1 VCTVYRVPCVPYM
14 CTRYTARYNITA
26 LLTCMKRYITLSETV
41 SGGVSALFFHGLP
54 GGVFGT

>member
-1 VCTVYRVPCVPYM
+1 
-14 CTRYTARYNITA
+14 
-26 LLTCMKRYITLSETV
+26 MKRYITLSETV